1 MKIKWATISW
11 ATIRYLCY
19 LPALS
24 LLMGVPLH
32 AAAQSIGFSV
42 GATFA
47 HINKS
52 NFNQGANLDDFE
64 VRTLSAPNI
73 MNKISLALNFEY
85 PLTDKLRLRTEASYF
100 ASGYEVRLPIGNL
113 AHSTGF
119 GFMNLQGALLAD
131 YTVLRL
137 NHRSYLAVHGGM
149 SISYVASNLTV
160 RGKHARMGSLN
171 ASALTSIE
179 NTAPL
184 LPNSSVNI
192 GLITGASF
200 NRVSHVGKFSIGFN
214 YNRAL
219 QSSPQTQ
226 LSMLRY
232 GTQLYDEM
240 LSPHLHLLN
249 VYVGYS
255 WFLNKREKK
264 KE

>member
-1 MKIKWATISW
+1 MKIKWA
-11 ATIRYLCY
+11 AIRYLY
-19 LPALS
+19 YVPTLS
-24 LLMGVPLH
+24 LLMGGLSMH

-47 HINKS
+47 HVSKS

-64 VRTLSAPNI
+64 VRTLSVPNI
-73 MNKISLALNFEY
+73 RNKISLALNFEY
-85 PLTDKLRLRTEASYF
+85 PLTYKLHLRTEASYF
-100 ASGYEVRLPIGNL
+100 ASGYEVRLPFGNL

-119 GFMNLQGALLAD
+119 GFMNLQLAFLAD
-131 YTVLRL
+131 YTLLRL

-149 SISYVASNLTV
+149 NVSYVASNLTV
-160 RGKHARMGSLN
+160 RGKHAQMGSLN
-171 ASALTSIE
+171 APFLKSIE

-192 GLITGASF
+192 GLMAGASF

-219 QSSPQTQ
+219 QPSPQTQ
-226 LSMLRY
+226 LSMVQY

-240 LSPHLHLLN
+240 LSPRLHLLN
-249 VYVGYS
+249 VYVGYA
-255 WFLNKREKK
+255 WFLKKRDKK